1 MYVEKNPQHIIKQL
15 KKIIL
20 SLSIEGRQIIQC
32 SPGFYWREIQVSLTI
47 DHSLALWPKVLMLTL
62 SAYTAPI
69 NAPMLVPPTM
79 STGISASTKA
89 FSIPTCDR
97 PLKYK
102 NAYCMFMKTWSKEYR
117 CQSGLNLPSSSPSK
131 YNSNRCACQEA
142 SQAWEIR
149 HPVCFCLHMLFIQ
162 LNL

>member
-1 MYVEKNPQHIIKQL
+1 MYVEKNPQHIIKQF

-32 SPGFYWREIQVSLTI
+32 SPGFYWRGIQVSLTI

-97 PLKYK
+97 PLNYK

-142 SQAWEIR
+142 SQAWEIW

-162 LNL
+162 LYL